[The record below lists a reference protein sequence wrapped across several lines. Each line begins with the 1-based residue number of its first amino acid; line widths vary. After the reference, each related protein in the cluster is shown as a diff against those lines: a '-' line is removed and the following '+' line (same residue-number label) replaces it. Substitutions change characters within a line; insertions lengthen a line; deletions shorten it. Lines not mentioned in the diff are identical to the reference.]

1 MQWNFN
7 LSVYLRV
14 YNVFKDIFGFTM
26 TQVIW
31 QDSYSIGID
40 TIDTQH
46 KQLFDIMNKIYVASE
61 DDSDIAVIMPLFDQL
76 QDYTKYHFDE
86 EEQFFT
92 TLSQSNIEQHKSEHQ
107 FFIDELEKIKQQ
119 SLRIGTISLELLYFL
134 NDWLVNHIQAEDPKY
149 IIQGNLAQ

>member
-1 MQWNFN
+1 M
-7 LSVYLRV
+7 
-14 YNVFKDIFGFTM
+14 FKDIIGFTM

-61 DDSDIAVIMPLFDQL
+61 EESDLEVIMPLFDQL
-76 QDYTKYHFDE
+76 QDYTQYHFDE

-92 TLSQSNIEQHKSEHQ
+92 TLSKSNIEQHKNEHQ
-107 FFIDELEKIKQQ
+107 FFINELEKIKQQ

-134 NDWLVNHIQAEDPKY
+134 NDWLVNHIQVEDPKY
-149 IIQGNLAQ
+149 LEQESLAQ

>member
-1 MQWNFN
+1 M
-7 LSVYLRV
+7 L
-14 YNVFKDIFGFTM
+14 KDIIGISM

-61 DDSDIAVIMPLFDQL
+61 EDSDLDVIMPLFDEL

-86 EEQFFT
+86 EEQYFT
-92 TLSQSNIEQHKSEHQ
+92 TLSQGSIEQHKNEHQ
-107 FFIDELEKIKQQ
+107 FFIDELDKIKQQ

-134 NDWLVNHIQAEDPKY
+134 NDWLVNHIQVEDPKY
-149 IIQGNLAQ
+149 LDHENIC

>member
-1 MQWNFN
+1 
-7 LSVYLRV
+7 
-14 YNVFKDIFGFTM
+14 M

-61 DDSDIAVIMPLFDQL
+61 DDSELDVIMPLFDEL

-86 EEQFFT
+86 EEQYFT
-92 TLSQSNIEQHKSEHQ
+92 TLSQRSIEQHKSEHQ
-107 FFIDELEKIKQQ
+107 FFIDELDKIKLQ

-134 NDWLVNHIQAEDPKY
+134 NDWLVNHIQVEDPKY
-149 IIQGNLAQ
+149 LDQNNIS

>member
-1 MQWNFN
+1 
-7 LSVYLRV
+7 
-14 YNVFKDIFGFTM
+14 M

-61 DDSDIAVIMPLFDQL
+61 EESDLEIIIPLFDQL

-92 TLSQSNIEQHKSEHQ
+92 TLSKSNIEQHKNEHR
-107 FFIDELEKIKQQ
+107 FFINELEKIKQQ

-134 NDWLVNHIQAEDPKY
+134 NDWLVNHIQVEDPKY
-149 IIQGNLAQ
+149 LEQESLAQ

>member
-1 MQWNFN
+1 
-7 LSVYLRV
+7 
-14 YNVFKDIFGFTM
+14 VFKDIIGCTM

-61 DDSDIAVIMPLFDQL
+61 EESDLEIIIPLFDQL

-92 TLSQSNIEQHKSEHQ
+92 TLSKSNIEQHKNEHR
-107 FFIDELEKIKQQ
+107 FFINELEKIKQQ

-134 NDWLVNHIQAEDPKY
+134 NDWLVNHIQVEDPKY
-149 IIQGNLAQ
+149 LEQESLAQ

>member
-1 MQWNFN
+1 
-7 LSVYLRV
+7 
-14 YNVFKDIFGFTM
+14 VFKDIIGFPM

-31 QDSYSIGID
+31 KDSYSIGID

-61 DDSDIAVIMPLFDQL
+61 EESDLEMIMPLFDQL

-92 TLSQSNIEQHKSEHQ
+92 TLSESNIEQHKNEHQ
-107 FFIDELEKIKQQ
+107 FFINELEKIKQQ

-134 NDWLVNHIQAEDPKY
+134 NDWLVNHIQVEDPKY
-149 IIQGNLAQ
+149 LEQESLAQ